1 MFLFLLDALLPFE
14 SVSLIKLKYRYI
26 NNDRSATVSHSPIG
40 VHSLPIFTCINSYR
54 AKYIY
59 LPKPNAWV
67 YYKKKKPKVYAGT
80 VEFTRA
86 TKKFPNLS

>member
-26 NNDRSATVSHSPIG
+26 NNDRSATVSHSPRCAF
-40 VHSLPIFTCINSYR
+40 STIFTCINSYR

-67 YYKKKKPKVYAGT
+67 YYKKKPKVYAGT